1 MISVLTF
8 CVVYSNFNNST
19 VLQRWSQF
27 WNQSAT
33 FIVGNFC
40 SICCAKL
47 HLSGVLSSLG
57 LGKIESLLM
66 EMQCPFCF
74 GKKSG
79 YYRNPIPFSSNAS
92 CYSFASIKTDGLIC
106 VYTCFTGWQTK
117 LTVSTCSQSCVYLC
131 DQWHCIMSLAVS
143 KTILFDTT
151 QWIGII
157 VFVSYSRRAR
167 YNSFSL
173 IVLLILGGGKL
184 PNFLEGTEGVSV
196 LLICIFF

>member
-1 MISVLTF
+1 MDVLFYSNSTDPWWVLTF
-8 CVVYSNFNNST
+8 CVLYSNLYNST

-33 FIVGNFC
+33 YIVGKFC

-106 VYTCFTGWQTK
+106 VYTCFTGWQTE
-117 LTVSTCSQSCVYLC
+117 LTVSTCSQSCVYFYVTNGTALC
-131 DQWHCIMSLAVS
+131 
-143 KTILFDTT
+143 
-151 QWIGII
+151 
-157 VFVSYSRRAR
+157 
-167 YNSFSL
+167 
-173 IVLLILGGGKL
+173 LLL
-184 PNFLEGTEGVSV
+184 
-196 LLICIFF
+196 

>member
-1 MISVLTF
+1 MRWLLSLNLNPCHLRGPRRLSPWSTESMPLSGPIWLYTF

-27 WNQSAT
+27 WNQSST

-40 SICCAKL
+40 SIGCAKL

-66 EMQCPFCF
+66 EIQCPFCI

-106 VYTCFTGWQTK
+106 VYTWFTGWQTK
-117 LTVSTCSQSCVYLC
+117 LTVSTCSQSCVYFYYVY
-131 DQWHCIMSLAVS
+131 ILA
-143 KTILFDTT
+143 
-151 QWIGII
+151 
-157 VFVSYSRRAR
+157 
-167 YNSFSL
+167 
-173 IVLLILGGGKL
+173 LLVNKDR
-184 PNFLEGTEGVSV
+184 
-196 LLICIFF
+196 